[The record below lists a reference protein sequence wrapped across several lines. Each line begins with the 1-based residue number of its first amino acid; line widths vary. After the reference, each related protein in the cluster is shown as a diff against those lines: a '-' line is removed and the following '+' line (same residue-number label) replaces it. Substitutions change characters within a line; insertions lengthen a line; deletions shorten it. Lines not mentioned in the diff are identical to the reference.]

1 MANATPIGLLALI
14 GILSVV
20 LAVAT
25 KRRKE

>member
-1 MANATPIGLLALI
+1 MANATPIGMLALI

-25 KRRKE
+25 MRREG

>member
-1 MANATPIGLLALI
+1 VPEFNSIGPLAFI

-25 KRRKE
+25 MKRRR